1 MKLFGYHFIVRNKEE
16 LEKNVLGAVKY
27 LAPLGVTHL
36 VIEIN
41 NSFAFTS
48 HPEIST
54 ADITREDLRKA
65 AKVLREVGIE
75 PIPLYNCVGHQGWKE
90 RNSLLKAYPEFD
102 EALVFDK
109 EEASM
114 ELLIT
119 AIRQIRNR
127 RAEMNVPPSKKAKVI
142 IVSDDKA
149 TFSPAVSAFFE
160 KLAGASSVEYPETF
174 HDESCVQII
183 SDKALIYIP
192 LAEIVDFE
200 KEIARLEAEKKKLLS
215 EIERID
221 KKLGNEGFVA
231 KAPAAVIDAEKAKR
245 VGYADKLASVEASLA
260 KYQK

>member
-1 MKLFGYHFIVRNKEE
+1 MPFITETIWQALPHDGESIVITSYPVRN
-16 LEKNVLGAVKY
+16 
-27 LAPLGVTHL
+27 
-36 VIEIN
+36 
-41 NSFAFTS
+41 
-48 HPEIST
+48 
-54 ADITREDLRKA
+54 
-65 AKVLREVGIE
+65 
-75 PIPLYNCVGHQGWKE
+75 
-90 RNSLLKAYPEFD
+90 
-102 EALVFDK
+102 EALIFEK

-127 RAEMNVPPSKKAKVI
+127 RAEMNVPPSKKAKI
-142 IVSDDKA
+142 YIVSSDKD

-174 HDESCVQII
+174 HDDSCIQII

-221 KKLGNEGFVA
+221 KKLANAGFVA
-231 KAPAAVIDAEKAKR
+231 KAPAAVIDGEKAKR
-245 VGYADKLASVEASLA
+245 AAYADKLASVEASLA
-260 KYQK
+260 KYQA